1 MPSGAQPPPH
11 IIQCVRSLT
20 DISSRPSVTFS
31 IPHKSSSSLPST
43 ASTTGNT
50 TPSSTSVSSGIL
62 SSMTPS
68 SSSSQPN
75 PPMLPPNT
83 HVTQHAK
90 TPAELPVLREK
101 GSPPKFRGSYE
112 EVKRFLQHYNEVTSI
127 YNLSPTQKCD
137 KVTDYCSRKVK

>member
-1 MPSGAQPPPH
+1 MPRGAQPLPH
-11 IIQCVRSLT
+11 IIQRVRSLT

-31 IPHKSSSSLPST
+31 IPHKSSSLSPST

-62 SSMTPS
+62 SSMTPLTS

-75 PPMLPPNT
+75 PPMLPSNT

-90 TPAELPVLREK
+90 TPAELPVLGEK

-112 EVKRFLQHYNEVTSI
+112 EVKSSFNVI
-127 YNLSPTQKCD
+127 IK
-137 KVTDYCSRKVK
+137 